1 MPVEVLHPNLP
12 VTFRKRE
19 FSDMAKNRDN
29 QNEPRNNRTDR
40 GGNQRM
46 NGDETPRSLEDEDRP
61 LYETSLRAIAVVDE
75 MLGMTSPSDAK
86 YQYLLLLR
94 HQLEVDERQMQ
105 EAQKVIAEYD
115 EAYNKLTA
123 PANRIA
129 TYLGEID
136 GEDTVQVSL
145 GDGEFI
151 ANVDPKLDRSKPLN
165 IGDRVRVND
174 AYAVLSG
181 MGPHPSGPIVKIADV
196 LEDGRLRVSMDAQ
209 GMNSRVVGRASGL
222 LDVILKAG
230 DEVRMEPSFKVAL
243 EYFAAKEN
251 RDFFLENVTE
261 IPWEKVG
268 GQEEVIEVIRDA
280 IELPLIYPEL
290 YERFG
295 KRPLKGILLYG
306 PPGCGKTLIGK
317 ATAYNLTRE
326 YNSRTGKNVTEYF
339 MYINGPKILNMWLGE
354 SERQV
359 REIFDTA
366 RTKAKEGYLVFIFID
381 EAESILRTRNSGR
394 FTNISNTVVPQ
405 FCAEMDGLVS
415 SENVVVMLTSNRP
428 DYIDPAIL
436 RPERIDRRVRVKRP
450 DRKAAREIL
459 SIYMNETLPLDPAF
473 VEANGGDKKATA
485 QAMVDATINFLWRKT
500 GETEF
505 LDVFKRNG
513 SSERLY
519 WKDLV
524 SGALLSSLVERAK
537 DFAIKRAIQNKN
549 DAEGITVADLERAVA
564 MEYKENEIFPKSD
577 AVEDWLMLLDQSPEN
592 VADVKPIRAGTRGLG
607 TAKTASGVI

>member
-1 MPVEVLHPNLP
+1 M
-12 VTFRKRE
+12 
-19 FSDMAKNRDN
+19 
-29 QNEPRNNRTDR
+29 NE
-40 GGNQRM
+40 
-46 NGDETPRSLEDEDRP
+46 ETPRSLEDEDRP
-61 LYETSLRAIAVVDE
+61 MYETSIRAMSVVDE
-75 MLGMTSPSDAK
+75 LLSMTSPSDSK

-115 EAYNKLTA
+115 EAYTKLTA

-129 TYLGEID
+129 TFLGDMED
-136 GEDTVQVSL
+136 EDTVQIAL
-145 GDGEFI
+145 GDQEFI
-151 ANVDPKLDRSKPLN
+151 SNVDPKMERTEP
-165 IGDRVRVND
+165 IVAGDRVRVNE
-174 AYAVLSG
+174 AYAVVKG
-181 MGPHPSGPIVKIADV
+181 MGPHPSGPIVKVAEV
-196 LEDGRLRVSMDAQ
+196 LGDGRLRVSMDAQ
-209 GMNSRVVGRASGL
+209 GMSSRVVARAAKL
-222 LDVILKAG
+222 EEETLKSG
-230 DEVRMEPSFKVAL
+230 DEVRMDPSFKFAL
-243 EYFAAKEN
+243 EHFAAKEN
-251 RDFFLENVTE
+251 REYFLEKVPN
-261 IPWEKVG
+261 IPWDKVG
-268 GQEEVIEVIRDA
+268 GQEEAIGVIRDA
-280 IELPLIYPEL
+280 IELPLLYPEL
-290 YERFG
+290 YEKFG

-326 YNSRTGKNVTEYF
+326 YNERTGQKVQEYF

-359 REIFDTA
+359 REIFQTA
-366 RTKAKEGYLVFIFID
+366 REKAAEGYLVFIFID

-459 SIYMNETLPLDPAF
+459 GIYLNEDLPLDPAE
-473 VEANGGDKKATA
+473 VEKHGGDRHATA
-485 QAMVDATINFLWRKT
+485 QALVDSTIAYLWRKDAD
-500 GETEF
+500 TEF
-505 LDVFKRNG
+505 LDVFQRNG
-513 SSERLY
+513 GSERLY

-537 DFAIKRAIQNKN
+537 DFAIKRAIEKR
-549 DAEGITVADLERAVA
+549 DFDDTGINQDDLNRAVS

-577 AVEDWLMLLDQSPEN
+577 AVEDWLMLLDQAPEN
-592 VADVKPIRAGTRGLG
+592 VADVKPIRAATRGQG
-607 TAKTASGVI
+607 TAQKPKGVI

>member
-1 MPVEVLHPNLP
+1 
-12 VTFRKRE
+12 
-19 FSDMAKNRDN
+19 MAKRDN
-29 QNEPRNNRTDR
+29 QDRDSRFGGNGRGNNR
-40 GGNQRM
+40 M
-46 NGDETPRSLEDEDRP
+46 GDDTPRSLEDDDRP
-61 LYETSLRAIAVVDE
+61 SFETTIRAVSVVDE
-75 MLGMTSPSDAK
+75 LLSMTSPSDQK

-105 EAQKVIAEYD
+105 EAGKVLAEFE

-129 TYLGEID
+129 TFMGEID
-136 GEDTVQVSL
+136 GEDVVQVAL

-151 ANVDPKLDRSKPLN
+151 ANVDPKIDKTKP
-165 IGDRVRVND
+165 IEVGDRVRVND

-181 MGPHPSGPIVKIADV
+181 MGPHPSGPIVKINDV
-196 LEDGRLRVSMDAQ
+196 LEDGRLRVSLDSQ
-209 GMNSRVVGRASGL
+209 GMNTRVVGRAAKL
-222 LDVILKAG
+222 NDIVLKAG
-230 DEVRMEPSFKVAL
+230 DEVRMEPSFKLAL
-243 EYFAAKEN
+243 EHFAQKES
-251 RDFFLENVTE
+251 RDFFLETVTE
-261 IPWEKVG
+261 VPWSKVG
-268 GQEEVIEVIRDA
+268 GQEEVISVIRDA
-280 IELPLIYPEL
+280 IELPLVYPEL
-290 YERFG
+290 YEKFG

-326 YNSRTGKNVTEYF
+326 YNERTGKDVQEYF

-359 REIFDTA
+359 REIFETA
-366 RTKAKEGYLVFIFID
+366 RTKSKEGYLVFIFID

-436 RPERIDRRVRVKRP
+436 RPERIDRRVRVRRP
-450 DRKAAREIL
+450 DKKAARDIL
-459 SIYMNETLPLDPAF
+459 SIYMNENVPIAQAELEAHNNDPK
-473 VEANGGDKKATA
+473 EAAS
-485 QAMVDATINFLWRKT
+485 AMVDATIAYLWRKT

-505 LDVFKRNG
+505 LDVFQRNG
-513 SSERLY
+513 STERLY

-537 DFAIKRAIQNKN
+537 DYAIKRAIETKN
-549 DAEGITVADLERAVA
+549 PAEGITQADLNRAVA
-564 MEYKENEIFPKSD
+564 SEYKENEIFPKSD
-577 AVEDWLMLLDQSPEN
+577 AVEDWLMLLDQAPEN
-592 VADVKPIRAGTRGLG
+592 VADVKPIRAGTRGMG
-607 TAKTASGVI
+607 TAKSASGVI

>member
-1 MPVEVLHPNLP
+1 
-12 VTFRKRE
+12 
-19 FSDMAKNRDN
+19 MAKNRNDRDD
-29 QNEPRNNRTDR
+29 QLPRGRTGR
-40 GGNQRM
+40 AGGT
-46 NGDETPRSLEDEDRP
+46 DETPRSLEDEDRP
-61 LYETSLRAIAVVDE
+61 NYETSIRALAVTDE
-75 MLGMTSPSDAK
+75 LLSMTSPSDQK

-94 HQLEVDERQMQ
+94 HQLEVDERQSQ

-129 TYLGEID
+129 TYMGEID
-136 GEDTVQVSL
+136 GEDTVQIAL

-151 ANVDPKLDRSKPLN
+151 ANVDPKLERDKPLE

-174 AYAVLSG
+174 AYAVLAG
-181 MGPHPSGPIVKIADV
+181 MGPHPSGPIVKIAEV
-196 LEDGRLRVSMDAQ
+196 LADGRLRVSMDSQ
-209 GMNSRVVGRASGL
+209 GMNSRVVGRATQLSST
-222 LDVILKAG
+222 VLKAG

-243 EYFAAKEN
+243 EHFAAKEN
-251 RDFFLENVTE
+251 REYFLETVTE

-268 GQEEVIEVIRDA
+268 GQDEVISVIRDA
-280 IELPLIYPEL
+280 IELPLVYPEL
-290 YERFG
+290 YEKFG

-326 YNSRTGKNVTEYF
+326 YNERTGKNVSEYF

-359 REIFDTA
+359 REIFSTA
-366 RTKAKEGYLVFIFID
+366 REKAKEGYLVFIFID

-436 RPERIDRRVRVKRP
+436 RPERIDRRVRVRRP
-450 DRKAAREIL
+450 DRKASRDIL
-459 SIYMNETLPLDPAF
+459 GIYMNENVPLDAT
-473 VEANGGDKKATA
+473 ELAKHDGDAKATA
-485 QAMVDATINFLWRKT
+485 QALVDGTIAYLWRKT

-505 LDVFKRNG
+505 LDVFQRNG
-513 SSERLY
+513 STERLY

-537 DFAIKRAIQNKN
+537 DFAIKRAIETKN
-549 DAEGITVADLERAVA
+549 PNEGITQDDLNRAVA

-577 AVEDWLMLLDQSPEN
+577 AVEDWLMLLDQAPEN
-592 VADVKPIRAGTRGLG
+592 VADVKPIRAGTRGQG
-607 TAKTASGVI
+607 TAKAASGVI

>member
-1 MPVEVLHPNLP
+1 
-12 VTFRKRE
+12 
-19 FSDMAKNRDN
+19 MAKNRNDRDD
-29 QNEPRNNRTDR
+29 QLPRGRTGR
-40 GGNQRM
+40 AGGT
-46 NGDETPRSLEDEDRP
+46 DETPRSLEDEDRP
-61 LYETSLRAIAVVDE
+61 NYETSIRALAVTDE
-75 MLGMTSPSDAK
+75 LLSMTSPSDQK

-94 HQLEVDERQMQ
+94 HQLEVDERQSQ

-129 TYLGEID
+129 TYMGEID
-136 GEDTVQVSL
+136 GEDTVQIAL

-151 ANVDPKLDRSKPLN
+151 ANVDPKLERDKPLE

-174 AYAVLSG
+174 AYAVLAG
-181 MGPHPSGPIVKIADV
+181 MGPHPSGPIVKIAEV
-196 LEDGRLRVSMDAQ
+196 LADGRLRVSMDSQ
-209 GMNSRVVGRASGL
+209 GMNSRVVGRATQLSST
-222 LDVILKAG
+222 VLKAG

-243 EYFAAKEN
+243 EHFAAKEN
-251 RDFFLENVTE
+251 REYFLETVTE

-268 GQEEVIEVIRDA
+268 GQDEVISVIRDA
-280 IELPLIYPEL
+280 IELPLVYPEL
-290 YERFG
+290 YEKFG

-326 YNSRTGKNVTEYF
+326 YNERTGKNVSEYF

-359 REIFDTA
+359 REIFSTA
-366 RTKAKEGYLVFIFID
+366 REKAKEGYLVFIFID

-436 RPERIDRRVRVKRP
+436 RPERIDRRVRVRRP
-450 DRKAAREIL
+450 DRKASRDIL
-459 SIYMNETLPLDPAF
+459 GIYMNENVPLDAT
-473 VEANGGDKKATA
+473 ELAKHDGDAKATA
-485 QAMVDATINFLWRKT
+485 QALVDGTIAYLWRKT

-505 LDVFKRNG
+505 LDVFQRNG
-513 SSERLY
+513 STERLY

-537 DFAIKRAIQNKN
+537 DFAIKRAIETKN
-549 DAEGITVADLERAVA
+549 PNEGITQDDLNRAVA

-577 AVEDWLMLLDQSPEN
+577 AVEDWLMLLDQAPEN
-592 VADVKPIRAGTRGLG
+592 VADVKPIRAGTRGQG
-607 TAKTASGVI
+607 TATGAASVIG

>member
-1 MPVEVLHPNLP
+1 
-12 VTFRKRE
+12 
-19 FSDMAKNRDN
+19 MARNRDN
-29 QNEPRNNRTDR
+29 QNERNSR
-40 GGNQRM
+40 GGGRGERM
-46 NGDETPRSLEDEDRP
+46 NDDTPRSLEDEDRP
-61 LYETSLRAIAVVDE
+61 MYETSIRALSVVDE
-75 MLGMTSPSDAK
+75 LLSMTSPSDSK

-94 HQLEVDERQMQ
+94 HQMEVDERQMQ

-129 TYLGEID
+129 TFLGDLE
-136 GEDTVQVSL
+136 GEDTVHIAL

-151 ANVDPKLDRSKPLN
+151 ANVDPKIDRSKP
-165 IGDRVRVND
+165 IEPGDRIRVND
-174 AYAVLSG
+174 AYAVLGG
-181 MGPHPSGPIVKIADV
+181 MGPHPSGPIVKINDV
-196 LEDGRLRVSMDAQ
+196 LEDGRLRVALDSQ
-209 GMNSRVVGRASGL
+209 GMNTRVVGRSAKL
-222 LDVILKAG
+222 HDLVLKQG
-230 DEVRMEPSFKVAL
+230 DEVRMEPSFKLAL
-243 EYFAAKEN
+243 EHFPAREN
-251 RDFFLENVTE
+251 KDYFLETVTE

-268 GQEEVIEVIRDA
+268 GQEEVIGVIRDA
-280 IELPLIYPEL
+280 IELPLVYPEL
-290 YERFG
+290 YEKFG

-326 YNSRTGKNVTEYF
+326 YNQRTGKNVAEYF

-359 REIFDTA
+359 REIFETA
-366 RTKAKEGYLVFIFID
+366 RSKAKEGYLVFIFID

-428 DYIDPAIL
+428 DYIDPAVL

-450 DRKAAREIL
+450 DRKASRDILAIYLNENLPIDKREL
-459 SIYMNETLPLDPAF
+459 EQH
-473 VEANGGDKKATA
+473 GGDKSAA
-485 QAMVDATINFLWRKT
+485 VQAMVDSTIAYLWRKT
-500 GETEF
+500 AETEF
-505 LDVFKRNG
+505 LDVFHRNG
-513 SSERLY
+513 GTERLY

-537 DFAIKRAIQNKN
+537 DFAIKRAIENKN
-549 DAEGITVADLERAVA
+549 FEEGINQDDLNRAVA

-577 AVEDWLMLLDQSPEN
+577 QVEDWLMLLDQAPEN
-592 VADVKPIRAGTRGLG
+592 VADVKPIRAATRGLG
-607 TAKTASGVI
+607 TAKAASGVI

>member
-1 MPVEVLHPNLP
+1 
-12 VTFRKRE
+12 
-19 FSDMAKNRDN
+19 MAKNREN
-29 QNEPRNNRTDR
+29 PRD
-40 GGNQRM
+40 
-46 NGDETPRSLEDEDRP
+46 DSPRAVRSSSGRANDDSPRRLEDEDRP
-61 LYETSLRAIAVVDE
+61 MYETSIRAIAVVDE
-75 MLGMTSPSDAK
+75 LLSMTSPSDSK

-94 HQLEVDERQMQ
+94 HQLETDERQMQ
-105 EAQKVIAEYD
+105 EAQKFIAEYE
-115 EAYNKLTA
+115 EAYDKLTA

-129 TYLGEID
+129 TFLGEIE
-136 GEDTVQVSL
+136 GEETVQVSL

-151 ANVDPKLDRSKPLN
+151 ANVDPKLDKTKPLAV
-165 IGDRVRVND
+165 GDRVRVND
-174 AYAVLSG
+174 AYAVLAG

-196 LEDGRLRVSMDAQ
+196 LDDGRLRVSLDAQ
-209 GMNSRVVGRASGL
+209 GQSSRVVGRAFHL
-222 LDVILKAG
+222 QDAVLKPG
-230 DEVRMEPSFKVAL
+230 DEVRMEPSFKLAL
-243 EYFAAKEN
+243 EHFAQKES
-251 RDFFLENVTE
+251 RDFFLETVTE

-268 GQEEVIEVIRDA
+268 GQEEVIGVIRDA
-280 IELPLIYPEL
+280 IELPLVYPEL
-290 YERFG
+290 YEKFG

-326 YNSRTGKNVTEYF
+326 YNERTGKNVSEYF

-359 REIFDTA
+359 REIFETA
-366 RTKAKEGYLVFIFID
+366 RSKAKDGYLVFIFID

-450 DRKAAREIL
+450 DKKASRDIL
-459 SIYMNETLPLDPAF
+459 SIYLNENVPLDCA
-473 VEANGGDKKATA
+473 EIEKHLGDRKAAA
-485 QAMVDATINFLWRKT
+485 QAMVDTTINFLWRKEA
-500 GETEF
+500 ETEF
-505 LDVFKRNG
+505 LDVYQRNG
-513 SSERLY
+513 GTERLY

-537 DFAIKRAIQNKN
+537 DFAIKRAIETKN
-549 DAEGITVADLERAVA
+549 PNEGITQDDLNRAVT

-577 AVEDWLMLLDQSPEN
+577 AVEDWLMLLDQAPEN

-607 TAKTASGVI
+607 TAQRPTGVI